1 MLPAVPDRSERA
13 ARAAERRE
21 LTRARTAAGRDAGWR
36 RRWRMLRRG
45 VGKRLL
51 DWFAPP
57 LLRLLAR
64 TWRIEH
70 RGDAGLRAMCGDTPL
85 VIVLWHGRML
95 AAMPIWPHRGRG
107 HAVLVSPS
115 DDGGLVTRALAKF
128 GYRVV
133 RGSTSRGGAR
143 AMRELA
149 AALHDGASVV
159 LTPDGP
165 RGPRF
170 AMNSGAAWL
179 SRDRGRPIVTL
190 AVAVD
195 RAWRLRSWDRFTIP
209 KPFAR
214 LLVTYGDP
222 LPVPPDCDDDRLEA
236 LVGTLRERLLAA
248 ERAGFAALGVPDDL

>member
-1 MLPAVPDRSERA
+1 MLRPVSGREQRA
-13 ARAAERRE
+13 ERAAERRQ
-21 LTRARTAAGRDAGWR
+21 LAAGRAAAGRDAGWR
-36 RRWRMLRRG
+36 RRWRTLRRG
-45 VGKRLL
+45 IGQRLL
-51 DWFAPP
+51 DWFAPT

-64 TWRIEH
+64 TWRVQH
-70 RGDAGLRAMCGDTPL
+70 RGAAGLQAMCSDAPL

-115 DDGGLVTRALAKF
+115 DDGALVTRALAKF

-133 RGSTSRGGAR
+133 RGSASRGGAR
-143 AMRELA
+143 ALRELA
-149 AALHDGASVV
+149 AALDRGASIV

-165 RGPRF
+165 RGPRHT
-170 AMNSGAAWL
+170 MNSGGAWL
-179 SRDRGRPIVTL
+179 ARDGGRPIVTL
-190 AVAVD
+190 AIAVD

-222 LPVPPDCDDDRLEA
+222 RPVPPGCSDQDLEVIAGQLRQA
-236 LVGTLRERLLAA
+236 LLDGERD
-248 ERAGFAALGVPDDL
+248 GFATLGAAGDL

>member
-1 MLPAVPDRSERA
+1 MSGREQRIERA
-13 ARAAERRE
+13 AGRRQLAAER
-21 LTRARTAAGRDAGWR
+21 AAAASRDAGWR

-51 DWFAPP
+51 DWLGPL

-64 TWRIEH
+64 TWRVQH
-70 RGDAGLRAMCGDTPL
+70 RGAAGLQAMQGEAPL

-95 AAMPIWPHRGRG
+95 AAMPIRPHKGRG

-115 DDGGLVTRALAKF
+115 DDGALVTRALAKF

-133 RGSTSRGGAR
+133 RGSASRGGAR
-143 AMRELA
+143 ALRDLA
-149 AALHDGASVV
+149 AALDGGASIV

-165 RGPRF
+165 RGPRHT
-170 AMNSGAAWL
+170 MNSGGAWL
-179 SRDRGRPIVTL
+179 ARDGGRPIVTL
-190 AVAVD
+190 AIAVD

-214 LLVTYGDP
+214 LVVTYGAP
-222 LPVPPDCDDDRLEA
+222 RQVPRGCSDDDLE
-236 LVGTLRERLLAA
+236 GIAA
-248 ERAGFAALGVPDDL
+248 EVRDELLGAERDGFAALGVAADL